1 MMTDRLVALPAAAL
15 RLVAIACL
23 AWGLA
28 GCDYFA
34 EKKLVVGQHTE
45 QDVRALMG
53 VPDMIWE
60 EESGAKKLEYP
71 RGPMGT
77 QTYFVYI
84 GPDGKYL
91 GMERALVEANFAKV
105 KVGMSQDDAR
115 RILGRQTEV
124 TPYVLAKEEVWSWRY
139 EGDAQAI
146 IFCNAHFDQAT
157 RRIKRITRIEDWKTQ
172 GAPG

>member
-1 MMTDRLVALPAAAL
+1 MMTDRLFALPAAAL

-139 EGDAQAI
+139 EGNAQAI
-146 IFCNAHFDQAT
+146 MFFNAHFDQAT